1 MDRSQTEERNKKKK
15 KKFGVYGQES
25 DVISMRE
32 ESNTR
37 NNALENDESAVVQM
51 HWGRKVKGRADN
63 EDCYRIPYRTH
74 IVHHQGVVA
83 EM

>member
-1 MDRSQTEERNKKKK
+1 
-15 KKFGVYGQES
+15 
-25 DVISMRE
+25 MRE